1 MRAISELNDTAG
13 TMAGAT
19 IHIVRGS
26 DSILRLQQVLADLS
40 VRCGQPGVMDDVGY
54 FLSKPGTLRRVPH
67 LMLFSKS
74 TGLDLKRLNADDL
87 LGAVL
92 LYRYMV
98 LGCGIGMFSTNDRSG
113 RGSLVAPAALRSAMA
128 EMASRSLM
136 DRGVLAVLLSFRN
149 GDGASVESG
158 ADVRKGTDLENGMGF
173 ERGKDRGQSIGG
185 STAKDKTARWMWRE
199 RETPDYLELKETFD
213 ETLAKIGTRTRRNM
227 RYYRKRAEVELGC
240 VFLPEVRIGRG
251 EFLDFNRECMYAV
264 PARVAGWRYHSLRDL
279 ETPLFMG
286 IKDKDGRWLSLLGGR
301 RHHDGTE
308 ILWQMNRSGLS
319 AYSLSIVMRSYFIE
333 HEIAHGMRKLY
344 MEGGTAHP
352 LRFSFVSDKVTDLVV
367 VRRSRL
373 GLLVPTLAH
382 LFIKPDN
389 ELALMLLDK
398 SLYGRSPNG
407 RQRLAPQEEEG
418 S

>member
-1 MRAISELNDTAG
+1 MPVISEPNDIAG
-13 TMAGAT
+13 TLSGMT
-19 IHIVRGS
+19 IHSVRGC
-26 DSILRLQQVLADLS
+26 DSILRLQKVLVELS

-67 LMLFSKS
+67 LLLFSKAP
-74 TGLDLKRLNADDL
+74 TLDLKRLTANDL

-113 RGSLVAPAALRSAMA
+113 RGTLVAPAALRSAMA

-136 DRGVLAVLLSFRN
+136 DRGVLAVLISFRD
-149 GDGASVESG
+149 GDTAN
-158 ADVRKGTDLENGMGF
+158 DQKGTEKSQFFGC
-173 ERGKDRGQSIGG
+173 
-185 STAKDKTARWMWRE
+185 STVNEKTARWAWRQ
-199 RETPDYLELKETFD
+199 RETPDYLPLETTFD
-213 ETLAKIGTRTRRNM
+213 ATLAKIGTRTRRNM
-227 RYYRKRAEVELGC
+227 RYYRKRAEAELGC
-240 VFLPEVRIGRG
+240 VFLPEVQITKR

-264 PARVAGWRYHSLRDL
+264 PAKVASWRYHSLKDL
-279 ETPLFMG
+279 ERPLFMG
-286 IKDKDGRWLSLLGGR
+286 IKDSAGRWLSLLGGR

-319 AYSLSIVMRSYFIE
+319 AYSLSIVMRSYFME

-352 LRFSFVSDKVTDLVV
+352 MRFSFINDKVTDLVV

-373 GLLVPTLAH
+373 GLVVPTLAH

-398 SLYGRSPNG
+398 SLYGGSPNG
-407 RQRLAPQEEEG
+407 SQPLASAEEEAN
-418 S
+418 

>member
-1 MRAISELNDTAG
+1 MRAISEPNDIAG
-13 TMAGAT
+13 TMSGTT
-19 IHIVRGS
+19 IHIIRGS

-74 TGLDLKRLNADDL
+74 AALDLERLTADDL

-113 RGSLVAPAALRSAMA
+113 RGTLVAPAALRSAMA

-136 DRGVLAVLLSFRN
+136 DQGVLAVLLSFRN
-149 GDGASVESG
+149 GDRASLES
-158 ADVRKGTDLENGMGF
+158 GTDLESGMSL
-173 ERGKDRGQSIGG
+173 ERGTNKGQPIGSSTIKD
-185 STAKDKTARWMWRE
+185 TTARWAWRE
-199 RETPDYLELKETFD
+199 RETPDYLELKQTFD
-213 ETLAKIGTRTRRNM
+213 ATLAKIGTRTRRNM
-227 RYYRKRAEVELGC
+227 RYYRKRAEAELGC
-240 VFLPEVRIGRG
+240 IFLTEVRIGRQ

-264 PARVAGWRYHSLRDL
+264 PARVAGWRYHSLENL

-301 RHHDGTE
+301 RHNDGTE

-352 LRFSFVSDKVTDLVV
+352 MRFSFVSDKVTDLVV

-389 ELALMLLDK
+389 ELALMLLNR
-398 SLYGRSPNG
+398 SLYGGSPNG
-407 RQRLAPQEEEG
+407 SQRLAPQEEEG

>member
-1 MRAISELNDTAG
+1 MVVISEPNDTAG
-13 TMAGAT
+13 LISGAT
-19 IHIVRGS
+19 IHVVRGC
-26 DSILRLQQVLADLS
+26 DSILRLQRVLADLS

-54 FLSKPGTLRRVPH
+54 FLSKPGTLRRIPH
-67 LMLFSKS
+67 LLLFSKAS
-74 TGLDLKRLNADDL
+74 VLDLERLTADDL

-113 RGSLVAPAALRSAMA
+113 RGTLVAPAALRSTMA
-128 EMASRSLM
+128 EMATRSLM
-136 DRGVLAVLLSFRN
+136 DRGVLAVLISFRD
-149 GDGASVESG
+149 GDTANPKEGPDKSQPFVGSTA
-158 ADVRKGTDLENGMGF
+158 
-173 ERGKDRGQSIGG
+173 RGSTAGGSPAGG
-185 STAKDKTARWMWRE
+185 STANDKTARWVWRE
-199 RETPDYLELKETFD
+199 RETADYLRMEETFD
-213 ETLAKIGTRTRRNM
+213 GTLAKIGTRTRRNI
-227 RYYRKRAEVELGC
+227 RYYRKRAEAELGC
-240 VFLPEVRIGRG
+240 VFLPLVQISKR

-264 PARVAGWRYHSLRDL
+264 PAKVAAWRYESLKYL

-286 IKDKDGRWLSLLGGR
+286 IKDRGGRWLSLLGGR

-319 AYSLSIVMRSYFIE
+319 AYSLSLVMRAYFME
-333 HEIAHGMRKLY
+333 YEIAHGMTKLY

-352 LRFSFVSDKVTDLVV
+352 MRFSFVNDKVMDLVV

-373 GLLVPTLAH
+373 GVVVPALAN

-389 ELALMLLDK
+389 DLALMLLDK
-398 SLYGRSPNG
+398 SLYGSSPNG
-407 RQRLAPQEEEG
+407 SRRLASREEEG

>member
-1 MRAISELNDTAG
+1 MLVTSDHNDIAGSIS
-13 TMAGAT
+13 GAT

-26 DSILRLQQVLADLS
+26 DSILRLQQVLAELS

-67 LMLFSKS
+67 LMLFSKL
-74 TGLDLKRLNADDL
+74 TALDLERLSADDL

-113 RGSLVAPAALRSAMA
+113 RGTLVAPVALRSAMA

-136 DRGVLAVLLSFRN
+136 DQGVLAVLLSFRN
-149 GDGASVESG
+149 GDRASLEKGTGLECGPGLASEMDRESG
-158 ADVRKGTDLENGMGF
+158 T
-173 ERGKDRGQSIGG
+173 DRGQPIGS

-240 VFLPEVRIGRG
+240 AFLAEVRISRQ

-279 ETPLFMG
+279 EAPLFMG

-301 RHHDGTE
+301 RHHDRTE

-319 AYSLSIVMRSYFIE
+319 AYSLSIVMRSYFME

-352 LRFSFVSDKVTDLVV
+352 MRFSFVSDKVTDLVV

-382 LFIKPDN
+382 LLIKPDN
-389 ELALMLLDK
+389 DLALMLLDK
-398 SLYGRSPNG
+398 SLYGGSPNG
-407 RQRLAPQEEEG
+407 RQRLAPREEEAN
-418 S
+418 

>member
-1 MRAISELNDTAG
+1 MLVISEPNEIAG
-13 TMAGAT
+13 TLSGIT
-19 IHIVRGS
+19 IHSVRGC
-26 DSILRLQQVLADLS
+26 DSILRLQKVLVELS
-40 VRCGQPGVMDDVGY
+40 VRCGQLGVMDDVGY

-67 LMLFSKS
+67 LLLFSKAP
-74 TGLDLKRLNADDL
+74 TLDLERLTASDL

-113 RGSLVAPAALRSAMA
+113 RGTLVAPAGLRSAMA

-136 DRGVLAVLLSFRN
+136 DRGALAVLISFRD
-149 GDGASVESG
+149 GDTAN
-158 ADVRKGTDLENGMGF
+158 DQKGPEKSQFFGC
-173 ERGKDRGQSIGG
+173 
-185 STAKDKTARWMWRE
+185 STVNEKTARWAWRQ
-199 RETPDYLELKETFD
+199 RETPDYLPLETTFD
-213 ETLAKIGTRTRRNM
+213 ATLAKIGTRTRRNM
-227 RYYRKRAEVELGC
+227 RYYRKRAEAELGC
-240 VFLPEVRIGRG
+240 VFLPEVQITKR

-264 PARVAGWRYHSLRDL
+264 PPKVASWRYYSLKDL
-279 ETPLFMG
+279 EKPLFMG
-286 IKDKDGRWLSLLGGR
+286 IKDSAGRWLSLLGGR
-301 RHHDGTE
+301 RHHDCTE

-319 AYSLSIVMRSYFIE
+319 AYSLSIVMRSYFME

-352 LRFSFVSDKVTDLVV
+352 MRFSFINDRVTDLVV

-373 GLLVPTLAH
+373 GLVVPTLAH

-398 SLYGRSPNG
+398 SLYGGSPNG
-407 RQRLAPQEEEG
+407 SQRLASPEEEAN
-418 S
+418 

>member
-1 MRAISELNDTAG
+1 MLVISEPNDIAG
-13 TMAGAT
+13 TLSGVT
-19 IHIVRGS
+19 IHIVSGG
-26 DSILRLQQVLADLS
+26 DSILRLQQVLAELS
-40 VRCGQPGVMDDVGY
+40 VRCGQPGAMDDVGY
-54 FLSKPGTLRRVPH
+54 FLSKPGTLRRVPQ
-67 LMLFSKS
+67 LLLFSKAS
-74 TGLDLKRLNADDL
+74 VLNLERLSADDL

-92 LYRYMV
+92 LYRYVV

-113 RGSLVAPAALRSAMA
+113 RGTLVAPAALRSAMA

-136 DRGVLAVLLSFRN
+136 DRGVLAVLISFRDGGTADCNN
-149 GDGASVESG
+149 GPDKSQP
-158 ADVRKGTDLENGMGF
+158 F
-173 ERGKDRGQSIGG
+173 GG
-185 STAKDKTARWMWRE
+185 STVNDKTARWAWRE
-199 RETPDYLELKETFD
+199 RETPDYLPLKETFD
-213 ETLAKIGTRTRRNM
+213 RTLARIGTRTRRNM
-227 RYYRKRAEVELGC
+227 RYYRKRAEAELGC
-240 VFLPEVRIGRG
+240 VFLPEVQISKR

-264 PARVAGWRYHSLRDL
+264 PGKVAAWRYESLKYV

-286 IKDKDGRWLSLLGGR
+286 IKDRAGRWLSLLGGR

-308 ILWQMNRSGLS
+308 ILWQLNRSGLP
-319 AYSLSIVMRSYFIE
+319 ACSLSIVMRTYFME

-352 LRFSFVSDKVTDLVV
+352 MRFSFVNDKVTDLVV

-373 GLLVPTLAH
+373 GLVVPTLAH

-398 SLYGRSPNG
+398 SLYGSSPNG
-407 RQRLAPQEEEG
+407 SRHLASPEEET

>member
-1 MRAISELNDTAG
+1 MLVISEPNDAAGAISA
-13 TMAGAT
+13 AT
-19 IHIVRGS
+19 IHIVRGG
-26 DSILRLQQVLADLS
+26 DSILRLQRVLADLS

-67 LMLFSKS
+67 LLLFSKAPV
-74 TGLDLKRLNADDL
+74 LDLERLTADDL

-98 LGCGIGMFSTNDRSG
+98 LGCGIGIFSTNDRSG
-113 RGSLVAPAALRSAMA
+113 RGTLVAPAALRSSMA
-128 EMASRSLM
+128 EMATRSLM
-136 DRGVLAVLLSFRN
+136 DRGVLAVLISFRD
-149 GDGASVESG
+149 GDTANPK
-158 ADVRKGTDLENGMGF
+158 KGPD
-173 ERGKDRGQSIGG
+173 KSQPVGG
-185 STAKDKTARWMWRE
+185 STAGGSTVVGSTVVGSTANDKTARWVWRQ
-199 RETPDYLELKETFD
+199 RETPDYLQMEETFD
-213 ETLAKIGTRTRRNM
+213 GTLAKIGTRTRRNI
-227 RYYRKRAEVELGC
+227 RYYRKRAEAELGC
-240 VFLPEVRIGRG
+240 VFLPLVQISKR

-264 PARVAGWRYHSLRDL
+264 PAKVASWRYESLKYL

-286 IKDKDGRWLSLLGGR
+286 IKDRGGRWLSLLGGR

-319 AYSLSIVMRSYFIE
+319 AYSLSIVMRAYFME
-333 HEIAHGMRKLY
+333 HEIAHGMTKLY

-352 LRFSFVSDKVTDLVV
+352 MRFSFVNDKVTDLVV

-373 GLLVPTLAH
+373 GLVVPTLAH

-389 ELALMLLDK
+389 DLALMLLDK
-398 SLYGRSPNG
+398 SLYGSSPNG
-407 RQRLAPQEEEG
+407 SKRLTSREEEG

>member
-1 MRAISELNDTAG
+1 MLVTSDHSDIAG
-13 TMAGAT
+13 SILGAT

-26 DSILRLQQVLADLS
+26 DAILRLQRVLADLS

-54 FLSKPGTLRRVPH
+54 FLSKPGILRRVPH
-67 LMLFSKS
+67 LMLFSRS
-74 TGLDLKRLNADDL
+74 TALDLERLSADDL

-92 LYRYMV
+92 LYRYKV

-128 EMASRSLM
+128 EVASRRLM
-136 DRGVLAVLLSFRN
+136 DQGVLAVLLSFRN
-149 GDGASVESG
+149 GDGASLKSG
-158 ADVRKGTDLENGMGF
+158 TGLKCGTDLEKGIL
-173 ERGKDRGQSIGG
+173 RGQPIGCL
-185 STAKDKTARWMWRE
+185 TAKDKTARWAWRE
-199 RETPDYLELKETFD
+199 RTMPDYLELKETFD

-240 VFLPEVRIGRG
+240 VFLPEVRIGRQ
-251 EFLDFNRECMYAV
+251 EFMDFNRECMYAV
-264 PARVAGWRYHSLRDL
+264 PARVAGWRYHSLTDL

-301 RHHDGTE
+301 RHNDGTE
-308 ILWQMNRSGLS
+308 ILWQMNRGGLS
-319 AYSLSIVMRSYFIE
+319 AYSLSIVMRSYFME

-352 LRFSFVSDKVTDLVV
+352 LRFSFVCDKVTDLVV
-367 VRRSRL
+367 VRRSGL

-382 LFIKPDN
+382 LFVKPDN
-389 ELALMLLDK
+389 DLALMLLDK

-407 RQRLAPQEEEG
+407 RQRLAPSEEKAN
-418 S
+418 

>member
-1 MRAISELNDTAG
+1 MLVISEPNDAAGAISA
-13 TMAGAT
+13 AT
-19 IHIVRGS
+19 IHIVRGG
-26 DSILRLQQVLADLS
+26 DSILRLQRVLADLS

-67 LMLFSKS
+67 LLLFSKAPV
-74 TGLDLKRLNADDL
+74 LDLERLTADDL

-98 LGCGIGMFSTNDRSG
+98 LGCGIGIFSTNDRSG
-113 RGSLVAPAALRSAMA
+113 RGTLVAPAALRSSMA
-128 EMASRSLM
+128 EMATRSLM
-136 DRGVLAVLLSFRN
+136 DRGVLAVLISFRD
-149 GDGASVESG
+149 GDTANPK
-158 ADVRKGTDLENGMGF
+158 KGPD
-173 ERGKDRGQSIGG
+173 KSQPVGG
-185 STAKDKTARWMWRE
+185 STAGGSTVVGSTANDKTARWVWRQ
-199 RETPDYLELKETFD
+199 RETPDYLQMEETFD
-213 ETLAKIGTRTRRNM
+213 GTLAKIGTRTRRNI
-227 RYYRKRAEVELGC
+227 RYYRKRAEAELGC
-240 VFLPEVRIGRG
+240 VFLPLVQISKR

-264 PARVAGWRYHSLRDL
+264 PAKVASWRYESLKYL

-286 IKDKDGRWLSLLGGR
+286 IKDRGGRWLSLLGGR

-319 AYSLSIVMRSYFIE
+319 AYSLSIVMRAYFME
-333 HEIAHGMRKLY
+333 HEIAHGMTKLY

-352 LRFSFVSDKVTDLVV
+352 MRFSFVNDKVTDLVV

-373 GLLVPTLAH
+373 GLVVPTLAH

-389 ELALMLLDK
+389 DLALMLLDK
-398 SLYGRSPNG
+398 SLYGSSPNG
-407 RQRLAPQEEEG
+407 SKRLTSREEEG